1 MGKISKQVSKG
12 LSAAI
17 KEAQAKMTGKAITN
31 IDDPNDIENV
41 SMAGDAEVSLDVN
54 QLLESGVT
62 AQKKRS
68 KKSAA
73 KAETTEE
80 PKEEYHMKTHEE
92 VCAEDLRKA
101 VERGYP
107 EPDFDFRNYYEPKT
121 KAYYV
126 RILEALGEKEVIPV
140 TLRTIYPRMM
150 VGSQEKGMCHC
161 IGYSER
167 EQVFMTAH
175 EANTYAKTIKLTQ
188 RYSDE
193 ESPKKRRKH
202 VVEEEDGDTSA
213 AYPNMEDDDED

>member
-12 LSAAI
+12 LGAAI
-17 KEAQAKMTGKAITN
+17 KEAQAKMTGQVVTN
-31 IDDPNDIENV
+31 INDPDDIENV
-41 SMAGDAEVSLDVN
+41 NMEDVEVSLDVN

-62 AQKKRS
+62 AQKKR
-68 KKSAA
+68 KKGVS

-80 PKEEYHMKTHEE
+80 PKEESRMRTHEE
-92 VCAEDLRKA
+92 VCADDLRKA

-107 EPDFDFRNYYEPKT
+107 EPDFDFRNHYETKS

-126 RILEALGEKEVIPV
+126 RILAALGEKEVIPV

-167 EQVFMTAH
+167 GQVFMTLH
-175 EANTYAKTIKLTQ
+175 EANAYAKTIKLTQ
-188 RYSDE
+188 RHSDE
-193 ESPKKRRKH
+193 ESPKKRRNH

>member
-12 LSAAI
+12 LGAAI

-41 SMAGDAEVSLDVN
+41 SMAGDVEVSLDVN

-62 AQKKRS
+62 AQKKR
-68 KKSAA
+68 KKGAS

-80 PKEEYHMKTHEE
+80 PKEEYHMRTHEE
-92 VCAEDLRKA
+92 VCEDDLRKA

-167 EQVFMTAH
+167 DQVFMTAH
-175 EANTYAKTIKLTQ
+175 EANAFAKTIKLNQKYTE
-188 RYSDE
+188 DE
-193 ESPKKRRKH
+193 KPKRRRKDDI
-202 VVEEEDGDTSA
+202 EEEDGDTTA

>member
-12 LSAAI
+12 LGVAI
-17 KEAQAKMTGKAITN
+17 KEAQAKMTGQVVTN
-31 IDDPNDIENV
+31 INDPDDIENV
-41 SMAGDAEVSLDVN
+41 NMEDVEVSLDVN

-62 AQKKRS
+62 AQKKR
-68 KKSAA
+68 KKGVS

-80 PKEEYHMKTHEE
+80 PKEEYHMRTHEE
-92 VCAEDLRKA
+92 VCADDLRKA

-107 EPDFDFRNYYEPKT
+107 EPDFDFRNHYESKS

-126 RILEALGEKEVIPV
+126 RILAALGEKEVIPV

-167 EQVFMTAH
+167 DQVFMTLH
-175 EANTYAKTIKLTQ
+175 EANAYAKTIKLNQKYTE
-188 RYSDE
+188 DE
-193 ESPKKRRKH
+193 KPKRRRKDDI
-202 VVEEEDGDTSA
+202 EEEDGDTTA